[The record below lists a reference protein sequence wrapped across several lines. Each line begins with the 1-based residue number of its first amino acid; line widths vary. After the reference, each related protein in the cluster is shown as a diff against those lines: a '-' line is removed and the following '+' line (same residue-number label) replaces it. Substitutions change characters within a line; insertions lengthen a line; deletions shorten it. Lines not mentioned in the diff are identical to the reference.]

1 MRWTRAAL
9 GAVAFWCW
17 AGGAAFAAGTGC
29 DAVQPVPQ
37 ALRTVLPPGAAAHSE
52 TVGLPDRLLPA
63 QRGENYRIAY
73 RIDVAACAGSASAG
87 LWLFRAGAPYSVSG
101 DDGQPLALLS
111 ARSLNKAAARPN
123 IYNGRIPALFALPPG
138 TRSVRLELHPM
149 PYLPSGLVEVRTGP
163 VAQLLQLQAATVE
176 DVVAHADAASG
187 VVLVLGLLAWLLW
200 LQRRRDRTLL
210 WLAVACGL
218 WGVRGLVYFGHA
230 VYGPP
235 LAYEQFPPLNVQF
248 AAAALAASVMS
259 LLGGMT
265 RRQAWAIGGA
275 TLLCIGVVVGTYA
288 VGTGGAVARLL
299 SMGSAFVLVCWLT
312 WQVVRRRARL
322 PGWRA
327 GTLAGSMLLMQACGA
342 HDLLV
347 VAGVLPP
354 DRHSYTFW
362 GFVLLLV
369 GYAALAGQYVV
380 LTLNRAERSN
390 EELER
395 HVAHKTLELEHSYA
409 LLRDREREA
418 ARVQERE
425 RLLRD
430 MHDGLGAQLMTTLR
444 GVERGALRQ
453 ADVARS
459 LQDGLDELRLLMDS
473 TDIGQY
479 LPAALAAWRNRWDS
493 RLEAA
498 GVTLKWHIDETL
510 DEVRLAG
517 DTALQLMRILQ
528 EAATNVVKHAGARH
542 MALHAGV
549 AAEPGGGGT
558 LRIEIADDGVGLPAH
573 EARPG
578 ARGLK
583 NMRYRAGQI
592 GARVDIDSPA
602 PGAGTR
608 VVVLLPL

>member
-1 MRWTRAAL
+1 MRWARAAL
-9 GAVAFWCW
+9 RAVAFWCW
-17 AGGAAFAAGTGC
+17 AGAALAAQDGVCGSVRPV
-29 DAVQPVPQ
+29 DA
-37 ALRTVLPPGAAAHSE
+37 ALRTLKQPGSPAE
-52 TVGLPDRLLPA
+52 TGQVALPDRLPPTLH
-63 QRGENYRIAY
+63 GEARRVAY
-73 RIDVAACAGSASAG
+73 DIDVSACAGTQAAG
-87 LWLFRAGAPYSVSG
+87 LWLFRAGAPYSIAAA
-101 DDGQPLALLS
+101 DGTPLAPMGM
-111 ARSLNKAAARPN
+111 RSLSQALASPGV
-123 IYNGRIPALFALPPG
+123 YNGRLPALFVLPPG
-138 TRSVRLELHPM
+138 TRSVRLELHPL
-149 PYLPSGLVEVRTGP
+149 PYLPAGLVEVRTGP
-163 VAQLLQLQAATVE
+163 LAQLLPLQAATVNE
-176 DVVAHADAASG
+176 VVAHADAASS
-187 VVLVLGLLAWLLW
+187 VVLVLGLLAALLW
-200 LQRRRDRTLL
+200 LQRRRDRTLF
-210 WLAVACGL
+210 WLAVACGV

-248 AAAALAASVMS
+248 AAAALSASVLS

-265 RRQAWAIGGA
+265 RRQAWAIAGM
-275 TLLCIGVVVGTYA
+275 TLLCMAVVLGSYA
-288 VGTGGAVARLL
+288 ADAGGAVARLW
-299 SMGSAFVLVCWLT
+299 SMGTAFALVCWLA
-312 WQVVRRRARL
+312 WQAVRRRAQL

-327 GTLAGSMLLMQACGA
+327 GTLVVSLVLMQACGA

-347 VAGVLPP
+347 VAGALPP
-354 DRHSYTFW
+354 TAPSYTFW

-395 HVAHKTLELEHSYA
+395 HVARKTRELEHSYA
-409 LLRDREREA
+409 LLRERDTES

-444 GVERGALRQ
+444 GVERGALQQ
-453 ADVARS
+453 AEVARS

-479 LPAALAAWRNRWDS
+479 LPAALAAWRNRWDG
-493 RLEAA
+493 RLAAA

-528 EAATNVVKHAGARH
+528 EAATNVVKHANAGR

-549 AAEPGGGGT
+549 AAGPGGRV
-558 LRIEIADDGVGLPAH
+558 LRIEIADDGVGLPADGT
-573 EARPG
+573 RPG

-592 GARVDIDSPA
+592 GARVDIESA
-602 PGAGTR
+602 AAGTGTR